1 MPSRAFTLSKTRLQ
15 SNKLTR
21 TLRSNFSAQP
31 DVRSAAVLG
40 NKLIAVGGSLYDSTV
55 GSDSIGEA
63 VAVVN
68 VGRPAAAVY
77 APSSGGAAVV
87 SVSGGGGGGSGAT
100 SFSQLAGTISDGQAP
115 QFLKTDGSRALL
127 GNLSATDG
135 VTIDGVDI
143 SVHAANPNAHHNWQH
158 SMTSAADHVYSGGNA
173 LDVFGLTATSTIG
186 VLTPSFDPGAASAIL
201 RTNSLGNLT
210 LESLTTPLLKSA
222 GVQTWTPGTRIELT
236 AGKEIRTTDSV
247 TGFLGAGW
255 RLTNTSG
262 HGFLDIREIQV
273 EELHA
278 S

>member
-1 MPSRAFTLSKTRLQ
+1 MPSKAFTLSKTRLQ
-15 SNKLTR
+15 SNRLTR

-31 DVRSAAVLG
+31 DVRSAAVMG

-55 GSDSIGEA
+55 GSDEVGNA

-87 SVSGGGGGGSGAT
+87 AISTGGGGGSGGGAT
-100 SFSQLAGTISDGQAP
+100 SFAQLSGTISDAQAP

-127 GNLSATDG
+127 GNLAVTDG

-143 SVHAANPNAHHNWQH
+143 SAHAANPNAHHNWQH
-158 SMTSAADHVYSGGNA
+158 GMTSAADHSYSGGNA

-186 VLTPSFDPGAASAIL
+186 VLTPSANPGAASAIL
-201 RTNSLGNLT
+201 KSDSLGNLT

-222 GVQTWTPGTRIELT
+222 GVLTMTPGTRIDLT
-236 AGKEIRTTDSV
+236 AGKELSLI
-247 TGFLGAGW
+247 
-255 RLTNTSG
+255 
-262 HGFLDIREIQV
+262 HI
-273 EELHA
+273 
-278 S
+278 